1 MLVQRSEVERQ
12 TTTRSHPMPDL
23 FPTTHATWLGDA
35 IRTAPADARAHVMQR
50 YFDPLSAYARASSL
64 RLFGE
69 PAELVNDFLAARF
82 ADDAYLA
89 KWPASGL
96 PLRRWL
102 ANGLFIH
109 ARNRALQAKRRAAN
123 DMLAS
128 PADLDEI
135 AAVRTSDHETDA
147 LLALERAWAI
157 RTVTEAHEQVRSE
170 LDAEGRSAWWELFR
184 LHTVQGMPYA
194 QAAPAVGIP
203 RTSASSV
210 HRQVVDRLRA
220 ALRAILERDGIAPDE
235 IDREL
240 ALMQDALG

>member
-1 MLVQRSEVERQ
+1 MAASFGGDFTNANFKAVLDKAILSMTAGDTDRMLDTWVDRADFGRPSLRTVFAYYRGEIAFGALLVVFLL
-12 TTTRSHPMPDL
+12 TTLALVWRMR
-23 FPTTHATWLGDA
+23 HATQRNAERKMAYLVMVSHE
-35 IRTAPADARAHVMQR
+35 IRTAMNALTGPLELLRREPTETQRATLLQVAQRGARGLV
-50 YFDPLSAYARASSL
+50 
-64 RLFGE
+64 E
-69 PAELVNDFLAARF
+69 TVNDFLAARF

-147 LLALERAWAI
+147 LVALEP
-157 RTVTEAHEQVRSE
+157 
-170 LDAEGRSAWWELFR
+170 D
-184 LHTVQGMPYA
+184 
-194 QAAPAVGIP
+194 
-203 RTSASSV
+203 
-210 HRQVVDRLRA
+210 A
-220 ALRAILERDGIAPDE
+220 ALQGDQRTGP
-235 IDREL
+235 
-240 ALMQDALG
+240 

>member
-1 MLVQRSEVERQ
+1 
-12 TTTRSHPMPDL
+12 MPDL
-23 FPTTHATWLGDA
+23 FPTTHATWLDDA

-50 YFDPLSAYARASSL
+50 YFDPLCAYARASSL
-64 RLFGE
+64 RLLGE
-69 PAELVNDFLAARF
+69 PAELVNDFLATRLAS
-82 ADDAYLA
+82 DAYLA

-109 ARNRALQAKRRAAN
+109 ARNRALQAKRRAAIAA
-123 DMLAS
+123 LAD
-128 PADLDEI
+128 PADLDEMR
-135 AAVRTSDHETDA
+135 AADHETDA
-147 LLALERAWAI
+147 LLALERSWAI
-157 RTVTEAHEQVRSE
+157 RTVTEAHEQVRTE
-170 LDAEGRSAWWELFR
+170 LEAEGRSAWWELFR

-194 QAAPAVGIP
+194 QAAPAVGVP

-210 HRQVVDRLRA
+210 HRQVVDRLRD
-220 ALRAILERDGIAPDE
+220 ALRANLERDGIAPDD